1 MNVENKLIK
10 KKLRIDGYYFDGK
23 NSFHLFKMNVV
34 IQQLKKLQKSI
45 GKKYDG

>member
-1 MNVENKLIK
+1 MGITLMVKTNFIYL
-10 KKLRIDGYYFDGK
+10 
-23 NSFHLFKMNVV
+23 KMNVV